1 MDGSRESYRVLI
13 KSTWNRGG
21 WMVATLLAAV
31 VVLSLNQAYYE
42 KPGTLDDRLT
52 FVPRFMP

>member
-1 MDGSRESYRVLI
+1 
-13 KSTWNRGG
+13 
-21 WMVATLLAAV
+21 MVATLLAAV

-42 KPGTLDDRLT
+42 KPGTLEDRLT